1 MRTFILPAFALAVVA
16 ASTAPAYCGTK
27 LVPEEGAVQV
37 ILLRQEA
44 VHEDLKLTPQE
55 IQKIDEFC
63 DKQWAKAQKIADLNE
78 SERDKKFEEMTKENE
93 QFIDQ
98 TLTKEQRK
106 RLDEITLQVAGLLWV
121 TRDEVAS
128 KLDLSDEQKQKA
140 KQLQQTARNET
151 EELLHATKAEQKQEE
166 LRELRRTSRER
177 LMTLLTAD
185 QKEKW
190 REMTGKPLR
199 GELQFTAN
207 KRTVR

>member
-1 MRTFILPAFALAVVA
+1 MRTFIMPAFALAVVA
-16 ASTAPAYCGTK
+16 VSTAPAYCGTK

-63 DKQWAKAQKIADLNE
+63 DKQWAKAKKIADLNE
-78 SERDKKFEEMTKENE
+78 SERDKKFEEMTRENE

-140 KQLQQTARNET
+140 RQLQQTARNET

-199 GELQFTAN
+199 GELQFKSK
-207 KRTVR
+207 KRTLR

>member
-78 SERDKKFEEMTKENE
+78 SERDKKFEEMTRENE

-151 EELLHATKAEQKQEE
+151 EELLHATKPEQKQEE

>member
-1 MRTFILPAFALAVVA
+1 MRTFIMPAFTLAVVA

-37 ILLRQEA
+37 ILLRQQA
-44 VHEDLKLTPQE
+44 VHEDLQLTPQE

-78 SERDKKFEEMTKENE
+78 SERDKQFEEMTRENE
-93 QFIDQ
+93 QFIDR
-98 TLTKEQRK
+98 TLTKEQRM

-128 KLDLSDEQKQKA
+128 KLELSDEQKQKA
-140 KQLQQTARNET
+140 RQLQQTARNET

-177 LMTLLTAD
+177 LMSLLTAD

-199 GELQFTAN
+199 GELQFTAK